1 MVKKMKILVMSIA
14 RFFFVDS
21 LRYLVGDRLKPRW
34 LMWWAFVGW
43 GWLSILVMITS
54 LVTTISQL

>member
-1 MVKKMKILVMSIA
+1 MKKVVVSVL
-14 RFFFVDS
+14 RFFFVDPVVHI
-21 LRYLVGDRLKPRW
+21 VGARLKPSW
-34 LMWWAFVGW
+34 LVWWVFVGW